1 MEFEDILTDKI
12 AMEREMQK
20 HFSALT
26 GRRIP
31 PGLSSEQIWSLFTKD
46 VSKLLDE
53 CEQEFPGNEDDS
65 LDDNEEDEEADDQDH
80 EMEYEDD
87 EDGEIEEEEDED
99 DEQDFEKDE
108 DEDEE
113 EQDEVEVE
121 EGEENEGEQEGQSE
135 DYDQFMNE
143 MDEIDENP
151 ALEGEDENELEMKML
166 EEEDENE
173 DQPKKKSKQ
182 GTNEAGPDA
191 EELFDTLAYGVSRKN
206 IARVE
211 KKLIEKK
218 EWQMRGEIR
227 AVERPVN
234 ALLDVD
240 VDFETGLQSKIIIT
254 KETNE
259 KIESIIK
266 QRILDHVFDDRQ
278 LPPPSQHRIDE
289 QTKSLPD
296 LNFEK
301 DKRGLAGVYE
311 DEYKQLTTGVD
322 PVKSKAD
329 KLKDEIKELFKTVCF
344 CIDNMSRFNFTPS
357 NSLAARDR
365 HSNGQVVF
373 DEKVPVVVSS
383 KIVDNKKSFKDVH
396 DPKEKELK
404 SKVEMSTAEKK
415 RLQRKIKITKKRV
428 NKIRKEKDRLK
439 SGISVADSKLLEK
452 NKSLINKQISDSKV
466 KKTEFTK
473 NSNFF
478 QNLNK
483 ISSSN

>member
-12 AMEREMQK
+12 AMEREMQR
-20 HFSALT
+20 HFSTLT

-31 PGLSSEQIWSLFTKD
+31 PGLSSEQIWSLFAKD
-46 VSKLLDE
+46 VTKLLDH
-53 CEQEFPGNEDDS
+53 CEQEFPGQEDDS
-65 LDDNEEDEEADDQDH
+65 ADGDEGEDQDH
-80 EMEYEDD
+80 EMDYEDD
-87 EDGEIEEEEDED
+87 DDDEIDGEDDQEEQDLDEDEEND
-99 DEQDFEKDE
+99 QEDE

-113 EQDEVEVE
+113 DGDEAD
-121 EGEENEGEQEGQSE
+121 GEQEGQSE

-143 MDEIDENP
+143 MDEWDEKP
-151 ALEGEDENELEMKML
+151 APEGDDENELEMKML
-166 EEEDENE
+166 EEEDEDD

-182 GTNEAGPDA
+182 QSGDAGLDA
-191 EELFDTLAYGVSRKN
+191 EELFDNLAYGVSRKN

-259 KIESIIK
+259 KIESIIQ

-289 QTKSLPD
+289 QTKSIPD
-296 LNFEK
+296 LDFEK

-322 PVKSKAD
+322 PVKSKEE

-357 NSLAARDR
+357 NAFVARDR
-365 HSNGQVVF
+365 HTNGQVVF

-383 KIVDNKKSFKDVH
+383 RIVENKKSFKDVH

-404 SKVEMSTAEKK
+404 SKVEMSGAEKK

-428 NKIRKEKDRLK
+428 SKLRKEKERQK

-473 NSNFF
+473 NSTFF

-483 ISSSN
+483 ISNPK

>member
-31 PGLSSEQIWSLFTKD
+31 PGLSSEQIWSLLTKD
-46 VSKLLDE
+46 VTRVLDQ
-53 CEQEFPGNEDDS
+53 CEQEFPGREGESQD
-65 LDDNEEDEEADDQDH
+65 DEEEQDNQDH
-80 EMEYEDD
+80 ETEFEDD
-87 EDGEIEEEEDED
+87 EDGEQDFEEEEDGED
-99 DEQDFEKDE
+99 GEE
-108 DEDEE
+108 DEDEQSDE
-113 EQDEVEVE
+113 ESVDEE
-121 EGEENEGEQEGQSE
+121 ESKAEQEGQSE

-143 MDEIDENP
+143 MDELDENAAP
-151 ALEGEDENELEMKML
+151 EGEDQNELEMKML
-166 EEEDENE
+166 EEDEDEE
-173 DQPKKKSKQ
+173 RPKKKSKL
-182 GTNEAGPDA
+182 NVAEAGPDA

-240 VDFETGLQSKIIIT
+240 VDFETGLQSKIIIS

-266 QRILDHVFDDRQ
+266 QRILDRVFDDRQ
-278 LPPPSQHRIDE
+278 LPPPSSHRIDE

-329 KLKDEIKELFKTVCF
+329 KQKDEIRDLFKTICF
-344 CIDNMSRFNFTPS
+344 CIDSMSRFNFTPS
-357 NSLAARDR
+357 NSLAARAK
-365 HSNGQVVF
+365 SNNAQVVF

-383 KIVDNKKSFKDVH
+383 KIVDNTKAFKDVH
-396 DPKEKELK
+396 NPKEKELK
-404 SKVEMSTAEKK
+404 SKVEMSSAEKK

-428 NKIRKEKDRLK
+428 NKLRKEKERQK

-452 NKSLINKQISDSKV
+452 NKSLISKQISDSKV
-466 KKTEFTK
+466 KRTEFTK

-478 QNLNK
+478 QNLNN
-483 ISSSN
+483 ISGAK